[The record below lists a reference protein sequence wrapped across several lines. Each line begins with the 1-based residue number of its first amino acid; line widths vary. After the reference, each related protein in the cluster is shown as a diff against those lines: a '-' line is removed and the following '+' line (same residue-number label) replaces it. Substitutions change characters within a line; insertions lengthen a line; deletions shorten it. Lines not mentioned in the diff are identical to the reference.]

1 MSVKVPLSVGDKQ
14 TFTKTI
20 AESDVYQFAG
30 ITGDF
35 SPFHVNE
42 EYMKGTQYGTRIAH
56 GVLTFALSSTAST
69 LIHQPYDDECPV
81 ASYGYDHVRFTGPV
95 YFGDTITCNYEVIS
109 VDEETGKTVAKV
121 EIVNQNGDT
130 VCVAEHILKFWVIG
144 QKVCLGASTSYWDKG
159 LLSGTLTRRFLAPIP
174 SVHLHP

>member
-1 MSVKVPLSVGDKQ
+1 MKCQPIPSCLSATIAMSKGAAMSVKVPLSIGDKQ

-69 LIHQPYDDECPV
+69 LIHQPYDEECPV

-130 VCVAEHILKFWVIG
+130 VCVAEHILKF
-144 QKVCLGASTSYWDKG
+144 LEFASE
-159 LLSGTLTRRFLAPIP
+159 
-174 SVHLHP
+174 

>member
-81 ASYGYDHVRFTGPV
+81 ASRMNDAPCKLHR
-95 YFGDTITCNYEVIS
+95 S
-109 VDEETGKTVAKV
+109 
-121 EIVNQNGDT
+121 
-130 VCVAEHILKFWVIG
+130 L
-144 QKVCLGASTSYWDKG
+144 QKG
-159 LLSGTLTRRFLAPIP
+159 RR
-174 SVHLHP
+174 VHGFNA

>member
-1 MSVKVPLSVGDKQ
+1 MQVKNCIAVDTLCEQGGIMSVKVPLSVGDKQ

-69 LIHQPYDDECPV
+69 LIHQPYDEECPV

-130 VCVAEHILKFWVIG
+130 VCVAEHILKFLEFCV
-144 QKVCLGASTSYWDKG
+144 S
-159 LLSGTLTRRFLAPIP
+159 
-174 SVHLHP
+174 

>member
-42 EYMKGTQYGTRIAH
+42 EYMKARNMAR
-56 GVLTFALSSTAST
+56 AS
-69 LIHQPYDDECPV
+69 LMAC
-81 ASYGYDHVRFTGPV
+81 
-95 YFGDTITCNYEVIS
+95 
-109 VDEETGKTVAKV
+109 
-121 EIVNQNGDT
+121 
-130 VCVAEHILKFWVIG
+130 
-144 QKVCLGASTSYWDKG
+144 
-159 LLSGTLTRRFLAPIP
+159 
-174 SVHLHP
+174 

>member
-69 LIHQPYDDECPV
+69 LIHQPYDEECPV
-81 ASYGYDHVRFTGPV
+81 AS
-95 YFGDTITCNYEVIS
+95 
-109 VDEETGKTVAKV
+109 
-121 EIVNQNGDT
+121 
-130 VCVAEHILKFWVIG
+130 
-144 QKVCLGASTSYWDKG
+144 
-159 LLSGTLTRRFLAPIP
+159 
-174 SVHLHP
+174 

>member
-1 MSVKVPLSVGDKQ
+1 MPVKVPLSVGDKQ

-81 ASYGYDHVRFTGPV
+81 ASYGYDHVRFAGPV

-130 VCVAEHILKFWVIG
+130 VCVAKHILKFLEF
-144 QKVCLGASTSYWDKG
+144 KSAK
-159 LLSGTLTRRFLAPIP
+159 A
-174 SVHLHP
+174 